1 MAAKSNLTNMVC
13 CLGAVCLVCA
23 ALLGGVYVLT
33 EDAIAQTNAALLRES
48 VGSVLPAGGTL
59 SEALPLEVGGTPSE
73 YYVSTADGAPAGY
86 AVKST
91 VSGFGGPL
99 VLMVGLT
106 PEGKVY
112 GTSVLSHAE
121 TPGLGSNLT
130 SEGFM
135 KQFKGM
141 PAARNISVSKD
152 GGEVEAI
159 TSATITSRAVCGA
172 INAARAQLDKLLAQ

>member
-1 MAAKSNLTNMVC
+1 
-13 CLGAVCLVCA
+13 
-23 ALLGGVYVLT
+23 
-33 EDAIAQTNAALLRES
+33 
-48 VGSVLPAGGTL
+48 
-59 SEALPLEVGGTPSE
+59 
-73 YYVSTADGAPAGY
+73 
-86 AVKST
+86 
-91 VSGFGGPL
+91 
-99 VLMVGLT
+99 MVGFLPDRT
-106 PEGKVY
+106 IVTYQKLEA
-112 GTSVLSHAE
+112 AE

-172 INAARAQLDKLLAQ
+172 INAARTQLDKLLAK

>member
-1 MAAKSNLTNMVC
+1 MKKIIQLVLSLTIIAA
-13 CLGAVCLVCA
+13 VCA
-23 ALLGGVYVLT
+23 AVLAT
-33 EDAIAQTNAALLRES
+33 VNAVTKDQIATIKTRATQNAARL
-48 VGSVLPAGGTL
+48 VMPA
-59 SEALPLEVGGTPSE
+59 S
-73 YYVSTADGAPAGY
+73 
-86 AVKST
+86 VKS
-91 VSGFGGPL
+91 VEQQGEEADAYFVGKDAKGQPIAFALKGISHEGYGGDI
-99 VLMVGLT
+99 VLMVGFLPDRT
-106 PEGKVY
+106 IVTYQKLEA
-112 GTSVLSHAE
+112 AE